1 MSDNWRQQPQYKAD
15 VEQADVQV
23 GVVEVLHA
31 VDNIF
36 KGTPMGSPLS
46 LGRTDFENHDLN
58 AMIDLVEHAKPE
70 HLEQASKTLWDART
84 AIHDAATDLQT
95 NLGQVDWEGEGA
107 DAFHKWTKDLI
118 NWTKDLATYADVA
131 ATQIDAAA
139 TGLASVRKSMPPRDT
154 RPSADQKRPDALP
167 KAKQVDTNPDYT
179 AALKVE
185 KNRQEAINQMNR
197 LASFYSVSATTL
209 KAAPEPQPL
218 RGMPDVGV
226 PQPPAMRDGY
236 RRQYSDTPTP
246 TAAAHPHIAESHA
259 GTMTPQHGETGGIEA
274 VHRDVHEPNV
284 RPVHDVGTEIN
295 TVGTLPPPVAPAAP
309 SVQPTGPGMPNA
321 GGMQVPPLMPGPV
334 APPITPTTGRSG
346 NYGPLNRLPV
356 SGAGRSGG
364 PASTASGRVPQG
376 ATPQTGRATGVGR
389 TSEGPLGQA
398 GRATGR
404 AVSPGQQPVR
414 GATQQPGR
422 APVGRG
428 VTGGTPRVTNAPG
441 GRSPVT
447 GPTGAAR
454 NGVVGGKPVTGRT
467 PGTTS
472 GPRVPR
478 GMVVGAEESRSSAPS
493 KGAIGQRGV
502 VGASPAKAE
511 PGTRQSVSRS
521 AGNSEGVIGA
531 SRNNNPSAGSGSEA
545 GRKGLGRGAVGNTEA
560 GRSGGPAEK
569 ERSRTSRQR
578 RRDASKKSD

>member
-23 GVVEVLHA
+23 GVIEVLHA

-226 PQPPAMRDGY
+226 PQPPKWVEGGQSPVGSGTA
-236 RRQYSDTPTP
+236 TPSRTPSHVAEGRHEALTVPHGTETATGGLTHKAPHEP
-246 TAAAHPHIAESHA
+246 TAPSAHDI
-259 GTMTPQHGETGGIEA
+259 
-274 VHRDVHEPNV
+274 
-284 RPVHDVGTEIN
+284 GTEIN
-295 TVGTLPPPVAPAAP
+295 TVGTLPASAPAVPTAHPAP
-309 SVQPTGPGMPNA
+309 TLPTAGGGGQFPASFPGPGTP
-321 GGMQVPPLMPGPV
+321 
-334 APPITPTTGRSG
+334 PPIMPVTGRSTG
-346 NYGPLNRLPV
+346 FGGGPVNRLPL
-356 SGAGRSGG
+356 SGQGRTGSTGIGNGRGAQG
-364 PASTASGRVPQG
+364 PTA
-376 ATPQTGRATGVGR
+376 QTGRSSVGGR
-389 TSEGPLGQA
+389 APQGPLGQA
-398 GRATGR
+398 ARATGR
-404 AVSPGQQPVR
+404 TAPAGQSPLR
-414 GATQQPGR
+414 GATQSGQTPM
-422 APVGRG
+422 GRG
-428 VTGGTPRVTNAPG
+428 VTGGTPRASTPT
-441 GRSPVT
+441 GRSGATNPAGPV
-447 GPTGAAR
+447 R
-454 NGVVGGKPVTGRT
+454 NGVVGGKPIVGRT
-467 PGTTS
+467 PGATA

-478 GMVVGAEESRSSAPS
+478 GMVVGAEESASSVQPKGQLGGRGVIGSPAAKADPAAGQAALRSARNSS
-493 KGAIGQRGV
+493 SV
-502 VGASPAKAE
+502 VGAPRSKADT
-511 PGTRQSVSRS
+511 PKD
-521 AGNSEGVIGA
+521 
-531 SRNNNPSAGSGSEA
+531 SG
-545 GRKGLGRGAVGNTEA
+545 KGLGRGAVGAEA
-560 GRSGGPAEK
+560 HEEK
-569 ERSRTSRQR
+569 RGSSRKKK
-578 RRDASKKSD
+578 RRDAPKQSD

>member
-46 LGRTDFENHDLN
+46 IGRTDFENHDLN
-58 AMIDLVEHAKPE
+58 DMIDLVEHAKPE

-84 AIHDAATDLQT
+84 AIHDAATDLQS

-154 RPSADQKRPDALP
+154 RPSADQKRPHDLP

-209 KAAPEPQPL
+209 KAAPEPAPL

-226 PQPPAMRDGY
+226 PRPPDSVYIGKGPVGSGATS
-236 RRQYSDTPTP
+236 SDT
-246 TAAAHPHIAESHA
+246 AVRRVGAEGHAVTTGPSHA
-259 GTMTPQHGETGGIEA
+259 ETGGGA
-274 VHRDVHEPNV
+274 VHLRETPHVPDAPA
-284 RPVHDVGTEIN
+284 VHDVGTEIN
-295 TVGTLPPPVAPAAP
+295 TVGTLPPPTTTTPAGPATPTLPAAG
-309 SVQPTGPGMPNA
+309 TG
-321 GGMQVPPLMPGPV
+321 GGQTAPLFPGPV
-334 APPITPTTGRSG
+334 APPITS
-346 NYGPLNRLPV
+346 
-356 SGAGRSGG
+356 
-364 PASTASGRVPQG
+364 AS
-376 ATPQTGRATGVGR
+376 GRATGYGPVNRLPLSGQGRSGPSGGAPGRLPQGTAGQSGR
-389 TSEGPLGQA
+389 TPVGGRTPQGPLGQA
-398 GRATGR
+398 ARATGR
-404 AVSPGQQPVR
+404 SVTSQSPLR
-414 GATQQPGR
+414 GATQSGQSPI
-422 APVGRG
+422 GRG
-428 VTGGTPRVTNAPG
+428 VTGGTPRASTPT
-441 GRSPVT
+441 GRSGATNPAGPV
-447 GPTGAAR
+447 R
-454 NGVVGGKPVTGRT
+454 NGVVGGKPVVGRT
-467 PGTTS
+467 PGSTA

-478 GMVVGAEESRSSAPS
+478 GTVVGAAESVSSAQP
-493 KGAIGQRGV
+493 KGQLGGRGVIGSPPAKADPAAGEAALRSARNSNSV
-502 VGASPAKAE
+502 VGAPRPKAD
-511 PGTRQSVSRS
+511 TLKD
-521 AGNSEGVIGA
+521 
-531 SRNNNPSAGSGSEA
+531 SG
-545 GRKGLGRGAVGNTEA
+545 KGLGRGAVGAEA
-560 GRSGGPAEK
+560 HEEK
-569 ERSRTSRQR
+569 HGSSRKKK
-578 RRDASKKSD
+578 RRDAPKQSD

>member
-46 LGRTDFENHDLN
+46 IGRTDFENHDLN
-58 AMIDLVEHAKPE
+58 DMIDLVEHAKPE

-84 AIHDAATDLQT
+84 AIHDAATDLQS

-154 RPSADQKRPDALP
+154 RPSADQKRPHDLP

-209 KAAPEPQPL
+209 KAAPEPAPL

-226 PQPPAMRDGY
+226 PKPRGRVDDWRAPNGSREVAPAEV
-236 RRQYSDTPTP
+236 RRSLTEGHGEVAAPHG
-246 TAAAHPHIAESHA
+246 TAAATDALAHK
-259 GTMTPQHGETGGIEA
+259 T
-274 VHRDVHEPNV
+274 VHEPSA
-284 RPVHDVGTEIN
+284 PSTHDIGTEIN
-295 TVGTLPPPVAPAAP
+295 TVGTLPASAP
-309 SVQPTGPGMPNA
+309 SVPTAHAAPTLPTAGNGGQFPASFPGPGTP
-321 GGMQVPPLMPGPV
+321 
-334 APPITPTTGRSG
+334 PPIMPVTGRSTSFG
-346 NYGPLNRLPV
+346 GGPVNRLPL
-356 SGAGRSGG
+356 SGQGRTGSTGIGNGRGAQGPTAQAGRSSIG
-364 PASTASGRVPQG
+364 
-376 ATPQTGRATGVGR
+376 GRAPQ
-389 TSEGPLGQA
+389 GPLGQA
-398 GRATGR
+398 ARAAGRTAPAGQSPLR
-404 AVSPGQQPVR
+404 GAAQPGQSPM
-414 GATQQPGR
+414 
-422 APVGRG
+422 GRG
-428 VTGGTPRVTNAPG
+428 VTGGTPRASAPTGRSGVTNPAG
-441 GRSPVT
+441 PV
-447 GPTGAAR
+447 R
-454 NGVVGGKPVTGRT
+454 NGVVGGKPMAGRT
-467 PGTTS
+467 PGTTA

-478 GMVVGAEESRSSAPS
+478 GMVVGAGESASSTQPRGQLGGRGVIGSPTAKTDPAAGQAALRSANNSNS
-493 KGAIGQRGV
+493 V
-502 VGASPAKAE
+502 VGALGAKAD
-511 PGTRQSVSRS
+511 TSKDS
-521 AGNSEGVIGA
+521 
-531 SRNNNPSAGSGSEA
+531 
-545 GRKGLGRGAVGNTEA
+545 RKGLGRGAVGAEA
-560 GRSGGPAEK
+560 HEEK
-569 ERSRTSRQR
+569 RGSSQKKKR
-578 RRDASKKSD
+578 REAPKQSD